1 MAKVPTGER
10 RAARMQALAMAWP
23 DMSARLRARLVPAAT
38 LEHWLRTCGA
48 AWNPADL
55 GISMTKLA
63 VDYRR
68 ARLIRRRYTILDVLD
83 DLGWLDEAIGALFAA
98 GGFWDRRQD

>member
-1 MAKVPTGER
+1 
-10 RAARMQALAMAWP
+10 
-23 DMSARLRARLVPAAT
+23 
-38 LEHWLRTCGA
+38 
-48 AWNPADL
+48 
-55 GISMTKLA
+55 MTKLA